1 MVSVAHGLGRIQME
15 KVRCGLGG
23 VYILQ
28 LAIFKNVFDV
38 YNFSLSLNL
47 FDSNKPLP
55 FIERIIENVRRKCII
70 FGKARR
76 ISLGSKNSN
85 KIFVKIIQKALIAIT
100 ACEFLKF
107 FWRSMPP
114 DPPTAF
120 LVSQSA
126 SNLFCRKKYAWKKC
140 GNYHT
145 APIPSLQACVDLLC
159 FFFAM

>member
-1 MVSVAHGLGRIQME
+1 MPDSFDGFCSSWPGANPDGEGTMWAGV
-15 KVRCGLGG
+15 

-38 YNFSLSLNL
+38 YYFSLSLNL

-126 SNLFCRKKYAWKKC
+126 SNLFCRKKYA
-140 GNYHT
+140 
-145 APIPSLQACVDLLC
+145 
-159 FFFAM
+159 